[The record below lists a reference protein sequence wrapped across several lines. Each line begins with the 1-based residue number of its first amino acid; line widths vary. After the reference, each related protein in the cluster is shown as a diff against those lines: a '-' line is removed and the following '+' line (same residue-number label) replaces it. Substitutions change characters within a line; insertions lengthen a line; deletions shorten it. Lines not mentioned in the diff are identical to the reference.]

1 MEKFHL
7 RKRWYPPLV
16 SHKGV
21 ECILIK
27 IYINVKNL
35 KLCLES
41 QFKNSKN
48 SPIRPYKPLRVN
60 GEPKV
65 TVDRTLECKFVFHL
79 GKFSSLEPCWFF
91 FGFKFH
97 TPLNQKTA
105 KVTHTKSSFILEKR
119 WLKVVIL

>member
-16 SHKGV
+16 SYEGV
-21 ECILIK
+21 ECILNK
-27 IYINVKNL
+27 IYVNVKKI

-48 SPIRPYKPLRVN
+48 SPIRPYKPVMVN

-65 TVDRTLECKFVFHL
+65 MVDRT
-79 GKFSSLEPCWFF
+79 
-91 FGFKFH
+91 FG
-97 TPLNQKTA
+97 
-105 KVTHTKSSFILEKR
+105 V
-119 WLKVVIL
+119 

>member
-1 MEKFHL
+1 MEKIHL

-16 SHKGV
+16 SNEGV

-41 QFKNSKN
+41 KFKNSKN

-65 TVDRTLECKFVFHL
+65 MVDRT
-79 GKFSSLEPCWFF
+79 
-91 FGFKFH
+91 FG
-97 TPLNQKTA
+97 
-105 KVTHTKSSFILEKR
+105 V
-119 WLKVVIL
+119 